1 MYTQLSYNISVQ
13 TVKARCRMGQG
24 WMVILMKLR
33 LRLVWF
39 WFLSLILDIATILIR
54 NPPTPRFRRPY
65 SLQLIKHVNTIRGW
79 VKSVL
84 FFGLELCVWL
94 VWAILPRNSY
104 LLMCSVIY
112 IYVWVIQSTC
122 LRVFLMLGRFT
133 FCLRSFWKE
142 SLLTA
147 KCFEGE
153 YTHSYTTNF
162 HWFGINWVI
171 NRACKNSN
179 FL

>member
-1 MYTQLSYNISVQ
+1 MYNQLSYNISVQ
-13 TVKARCRMGQG
+13 TVKARCRMGQA

-39 WFLSLILDIATILIR
+39 CFLSLILDIATILIR

-65 SLQLIKHVNTIRGW
+65 SLLRIKHVNTIRGW

-112 IYVWVIQSTC
+112 IRLGHTVNMPASFHDVGPIHLLPSKFLKGKFAKGVGRHRLCICTKFC
-122 LRVFLMLGRFT
+122 KIRFVFEET
-133 FCLRSFWKE
+133 IW
-142 SLLTA
+142 
-147 KCFEGE
+147 
-153 YTHSYTTNF
+153 
-162 HWFGINWVI
+162 
-171 NRACKNSN
+171 
-179 FL
+179 